1 MTAGPLDHS
10 VQEDNSSPKGW
21 RMTVED
27 RLAEYIAQLRYE
39 DLSEEALG
47 AVERLFLD
55 TASAMLSGFADAEC
69 RDAVDRL
76 LRSGGLGPFTVVGH
90 PGGADSSIAVLAN
103 GMFADWCQSGLAHA
117 ETGIH
122 GGAVI
127 FPVLLA
133 AAEAYG
139 LTEGDGAGREFVTTA
154 VATYDVAV
162 RISEAMNANSP
173 QGRTTTGVAA
183 SIAAAGGAARLMGL
197 DVDGILSAMGI
208 AATGG
213 GLSRQ
218 SFADRVNGKKALCGM
233 AAKSAMDAGRMAGA
247 GIAGAPNFFTGSHGI
262 SAVYVGGKADLAP
275 LLGDLGQHFSILDV
289 AAHPSCGSANILTGS
304 RELLPANV
312 LVFAGERKAH
322 GHGMQVTVAQPA
334 AKNQATVLVHA
345 QVRLTGGQFPDRNLD
360 RMDDWAGKPST
371 SDEKVLTLADGVSE
385 GDICLLRDAARD
397 LRYCG
402 PAAAAEILRAARS
415 TSSAA

>member
-1 MTAGPLDHS
+1 MPNVVKPWIGFYGPEVS
-10 VQEDNSSPKGW
+10 
-21 RMTVED
+21 
-27 RLAEYIAQLRYE
+27 A
-39 DLSEEALG
+39 LSRWLVIREA
-47 AVERLFLD
+47 
-55 TASAMLSGFADAEC
+55 
-69 RDAVDRL
+69 
-76 LRSGGLGPFTVVGH
+76 P
-90 PGGADSSIAVLAN
+90 DSSIAVLAN
-103 GMFADWCQSGLAHA
+103 GIFADWCQSNHAHA

-139 LTEGDGAGREFVTTA
+139 LTDGDEAGREFVTTA
-154 VATYDVAV
+154 VAAYDVAA
-162 RISEAMNANSP
+162 RISEAVNANSL

-197 DVDGILSAMGI
+197 DVNGILSAMGI

-233 AAKSAMDAGRMAGA
+233 AAKTAMDAARMAAA

-262 SAVYVGGKADLAP
+262 SALYVGGKADLAP

-289 AAHPSCGSANILTGS
+289 ATYPRCRSAHPSTAP

-312 LVFAGERKAH
+312 LVFAGDRRAH
-322 GHGMQVTVAQPA
+322 SHGIKVTVAQPA
-334 AKNQATVLVHA
+334 ARNQATVLAHA
-345 QVRLTGGQFPDRNLD
+345 QVRLTSGQSFDRSLD
-360 RMDDWAGKPST
+360 RISDWAGRPLTRDEEREKLLTEVGSV
-371 SDEKVLTLADGVSE
+371 SDIREV
-385 GDICLLRDAARD
+385 CLLRDAARD
-397 LRYCG
+397 LRWRG